1 VLQYELVET
10 QAFEETHEFR
20 QLRRLLKRIAPLHLI
35 DPQAPEFTPQ
45 NCESVHD
52 VIRFIHEK
60 AVNELMDLPRFLK
73 RFKGVKIFTLSSDV
87 PLGLKILDLGGGIDP
102 LAQGSL
108 EALHEIQGTT
118 YDIIITDLKMKGI
131 DGMRFLQ
138 EAKKTHP
145 ATEVIVITGF
155 ATLDTAKESFQKG
168 VFDFIA
174 KPFKLSEIQEVVT
187 KAAAKIRGSGA

>member
-1 VLQYELVET
+1 MS
-10 QAFEETHEFR
+10 A
-20 QLRRLLKRIAPLHLI
+20 
-35 DPQAPEFTPQ
+35 
-45 NCESVHD
+45 
-52 VIRFIHEK
+52 EK
-60 AVNELMDLPRFLK
+60 
-73 RFKGVKIFTLSSDV
+73 
-87 PLGLKILDLGGGIDP
+87 LKIMVLDDEPIVCKRLQPALEKLGFEVDTFT
-102 LAQGSL
+102 QSL
-108 EALHEIQGTT
+108 EALHEIQETA

-138 EAKKTHP
+138 EAKKQHP

-187 KAAAKIRGSGA
+187 KAAAKIRGAAA